1 MPQQWELEFSR
12 AYDVPREITT
22 HPQIYDVSWRHNPC
36 PTFCLRSHAGS
47 NVMDRATLTVDH
59 PVASSRENPGNPRFV
74 VWCPNG
80 DGELEE
86 FFSSETDCA
95 GAIDALLALE

>member
-1 MPQQWELEFSR
+1 
-12 AYDVPREITT
+12 
-22 HPQIYDVSWRHNPC
+22 
-36 PTFCLRSHAGS
+36 
-47 NVMDRATLTVDH
+47 MDRATLTVDH